1 MTTTVGRGI
10 DHVLADARP
19 RLDRLTPREAF
30 DAVLTGAVLVD
41 IRPKANREAEGE
53 IPGARVIERNV
64 LEWRLDPRSEDR
76 VTIAGY
82 DVRVIV
88 FCNEGYT
95 SSLAAAAL
103 HELGIHRATDLIGGY
118 RAWRAA
124 GLPTESGDLR
134 VGEPAAHVLD
144 QDDPV
149 ALHLAGSQLAGLDRA
164 HDVAPVA
171 PGHADDLVDG
181 EWRSV
186 G

>member
-1 MTTTVGRGI
+1 VGRGI
-10 DHVLADARP
+10 DDVLAGARA

-30 DAVLTGAVLVD
+30 DAFLTGAALVD
-41 IRPKANREAEGE
+41 IRPQVNREAEGE
-53 IPGARVIERNV
+53 IPGALVIERNV

-76 VTIAGY
+76 VAVAGY
-82 DVRVIV
+82 DVHVIV

-103 HELGIHRATDLIGGY
+103 HELGVNRATDLIGGY

-124 GLPTESGDLR
+124 GLPTQRGDLR

-144 QDDPV
+144 QDDPL
-149 ALHLAGSQLAGLDRA
+149 ALHLVGSQLAGLDRA

-171 PGHADDLVDG
+171 SGRADDLVDG

>member
-10 DHVLADARP
+10 DDVLADARA

-30 DAVLTGAVLVD
+30 DAFLTGAVLVD
-41 IRPKANREAEGE
+41 IRPQANREAEGE
-53 IPGARVIERNV
+53 IPGALVIERNV

-103 HELGIHRATDLIGGY
+103 HELGIRGATDLIGGY

-124 GLPTESGDLR
+124 GLPTERRDLSA
-134 VGEPAAHVLD
+134 GQPGAHVLD
-144 QDDPV
+144 EDDPLT
-149 ALHLAGSQLAGLDRA
+149 LHLVGAQLARLDRA